1 MHTFLAFGIAA
12 AVLAVPVSSPQPAPD
27 ACYVAAIAVVVDD
40 VKDVREVKYHR
51 VIVSGIRKL
60 EPSPDAQDESCEPKD
75 GAVAA
80 LLRQSAEARLQGV
93 VLSAPQIRLTYTIR
107 HSSVDVV
114 RQEIKRFAAVARL
127 HSGTFTRVEVVELD
141 VPDAPRSDALPLPT
155 LSASSNEAA
164 SCSSDNKTLERAG
177 AKYRWL
183 C

>member
-1 MHTFLAFGIAA
+1 MHSVLALGIAA
-12 AVLAVPVSSPQPAPD
+12 AIVGIPLSPPQSAPD
-27 ACYVAAIAVVVDD
+27 ACYVAAITVVIDD

-51 VIVSGIRKL
+51 VVVSGIRRL
-60 EPSPDAQDESCEPKD
+60 EPSPDALDESCEPKD

-80 LLRQSAEARLQGV
+80 LLRQSTEARLQGV
-93 VLSAPQIRLTYTIR
+93 LLKAPQIRLTYTIR
-107 HSSVDVV
+107 HSSVDGV

-155 LSASSNEAA
+155 LSTSGNEAE